1 MYPVWITF
9 VSVGVLFVGARA
21 AKFDIYVSL
30 LLTLVGTAIMI
41 SSTNPLF

>member
-1 MYPVWITF
+1 MHPVWLTF

-21 AKFDIYVSL
+21 AKLDIYVSL
-30 LLTLVGTAIMI
+30 FLALIGAMLMI